1 MAWKAEVQTQGNGED
16 WDGNALV
23 FATEDEAVGYAE
35 DLMSRWTAVKEYRVV
50 ECQDEATY
58 RYSEIGAH
66 RLPVAH
72 PKHGEFNG

>member
-35 DLMSRWTAVKEYRVV
+35 DLMSRWTAVKE
-50 ECQDEATY
+50 
-58 RYSEIGAH
+58 
-66 RLPVAH
+66 
-72 PKHGEFNG
+72 